1 MAAVRVAET
10 SGRPVLTTPN
20 SAVLKLKQMFAVVV
34 EKNVGAEPSKISS
47 RAFAPNNIPPAQ
59 RNMKS
64 SGKAIIKVAKYTS
77 VLCFILAPLD
87 NG

>member
-10 SGRPVLTTPN
+10 SGRPVLTTPD

-47 RAFAPNNIPPAQ
+47 RGLRQITY
-59 RNMKS
+59 R
-64 SGKAIIKVAKYTS
+64 
-77 VLCFILAPLD
+77 PLR
-87 NG
+87 GT